1 MRTADVLRLAL
12 AALVQQKVR
21 TALTTFGVAVG
32 AFVLLLSLSIGVGVQ
47 EAVVRE
53 FHRHD
58 ALRKI
63 EVRAG
68 YGKIEEHI
76 PPADLV
82 VKGDV
87 DDAKRRRIRERLV
100 QRWIAD
106 HGSPPTTPLTTER
119 LQEIR
124 GWPHVASV
132 TPLYTD
138 WGRVS
143 LDDRPQNV
151 ETVSAP
157 VGERRLTRRL
167 VAGQWFGRDDDRS
180 VVVSEYLLYE
190 WGMASDDEVRS
201 ALGRTL
207 RVEYRTGANR
217 PMMLLSLFNADA
229 ATAGPKQLKTLEKVL
244 HQLPELIEK
253 LDLTPDE
260 MDTVRRLLT
269 GSPPPKDRQPEPLI
283 TEELTIV
290 GVVRGPEKNDPP
302 DDSLVGRFRPDA
314 DVILPVGT
322 AGGLYFQDPRH
333 AERGMDF
340 ADVTVDDEGHVQE
353 VVDRLEATGLV
364 QYSLVEFAQR
374 VQTNVRLLMGA
385 MTLLALTALLVA
397 ALGITNTLVMSVLE
411 RTHEIG
417 VMKAVGARDGHVL
430 GMFLVEGALIG
441 LLGGCLGLLF
451 GWLAS
456 FPGEAFALSVVKRQG
471 ELHPDQALFAFPLW
485 LVLGVPLFAM
495 LITTAAALYPARRAA
510 RVNPIEALR
519 HE

>member
-12 AALVQQKVR
+12 TALVQQKVR

-32 AFVLLLSLSIGVGVQ
+32 AFVLLLSLSIGVGIQ

-58 ALRKI
+58 ELRKI

-68 YGKIEEHI
+68 YGKVEEHI
-76 PPADLV
+76 PPADLA

-87 DDAKRRRIRERLV
+87 DDAKRRRIRDRLI

-106 HGSPPTTPLTTER
+106 HGFPPTTPLTTER

-138 WGRVS
+138 WGRAS
-143 LDDRPQNV
+143 LDDRAQDV
-151 ETVSAP
+151 ETVSATAR
-157 VGERRLTRRL
+157 ERRLTRRL

-207 RVEYRTGANR
+207 RVEYRTGASR
-217 PMMLLSLFNADA
+217 PMMLLSLFNVDA
-229 ATAGPKQLKTLEKVL
+229 AMVGPKQQKVLEKVL
-244 HQLPELIEK
+244 NKLPELVQK

-260 MDTVRRLLT
+260 LDSVRRLLDGPAPRKT
-269 GSPPPKDRQPEPLI
+269 LPPEHRI
-283 TEELTIV
+283 AAELTIV
-290 GVVRGPEKNDPP
+290 GVVRGPEKDDPP
-302 DDSLVGRFRPDA
+302 GDSLIDRFQPDA
-314 DVILPVGT
+314 DVILPADT
-322 AGGLYFQDPRH
+322 ARDLYFQNPHH
-333 AERGMDF
+333 ADRGLEF
-340 ADVTVDDEGHVQE
+340 ADVTVDDESHVQE
-353 VVDRLEATGLV
+353 VVDRIEATGLA
-364 QYSLVEFAQR
+364 QYSLADFAQR

-385 MTLLALTALLVA
+385 MSLLALTALLVA

-441 LLGGCLGLLF
+441 LLGGCLGLLM

-485 LVLGVPLFAM
+485 LVVGVPLFAM
-495 LITTAAALYPARRAA
+495 LITTLAALYPARRAA